1 MLYTSTARFDTTHVL
16 SEDELFRLAPSVFA
30 TTAHESRSE
39 RFKPIPTI
47 EIVRGLAKEGFQ
59 VVGATQGK
67 TRVEGKEDF
76 TKHLLRIR
84 RVDAADKYK
93 VGDNVLEMYLKNAN
107 DGTAAYEL
115 MAGMFRIRC
124 MNSLVTKTSTLDE
137 IKVRHSGDAIGKV
150 IEGTYEVLKSAETV
164 LQAPEAW
171 GAINLNRRAA
181 LALAKGAHVMRF
193 GDSDGNT
200 TTAIEPEQLLI
211 PRRAEDLPTDLWT
224 TFNVIQENAIRGG
237 LEGVTYNDA
246 GMRRK
251 SRTRGITGID
261 QSVQF
266 NKALWQLTETLAGMV
281 A

>member
-30 TTAHESRSE
+30 TEAHSSRSE
-39 RFKPIPTI
+39 RFRPIPTI
-47 EIVRGLAKEGFQ
+47 EVIRGLAKEGFH
-59 VVGATQGK
+59 VVGAQQSR
-67 TRVEGKEDF
+67 TRVADKEDF

-84 RVDAADKYK
+84 RVDADQNYK

-124 MNSLVTKTSTLDE
+124 MNSLVSQTSTVDT

-164 LQAPEAW
+164 LAAPEAW

-181 LALAKGAHVMRF
+181 LALAKGAHIMRF
-193 GDSDGNT
+193 GDAEGEV
-200 TTAIEPEQLLI
+200 TTAIEPEQLLT
-211 PRRAEDLPTDLWT
+211 PRRPEDRGTDLWSVM
-224 TFNVIQENAIRGG
+224 NVVQENCIRGG
-237 LEGVTYNDA
+237 LEGVTYNEA
-246 GMRRK
+246 GMSRR
-251 SRTRGITGID
+251 STTRGFKGID
-261 QSVQF
+261 QSIQF
-266 NKALWQLTETLAGMV
+266 NKALWSLTEHLAGMV
-281 A
+281 K